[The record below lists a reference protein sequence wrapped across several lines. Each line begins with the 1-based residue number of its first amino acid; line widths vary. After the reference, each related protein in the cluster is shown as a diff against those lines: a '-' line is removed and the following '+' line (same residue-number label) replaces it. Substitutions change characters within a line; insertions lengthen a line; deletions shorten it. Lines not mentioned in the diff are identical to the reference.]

1 MTTPDSDPQPARGP
15 DSDKIDRIAAYVDD
29 QNRDADGFFAQ
40 WGKFSVF
47 LAVLAF
53 LFGVTTFSEI
63 RERFFSPDP
72 IPTSQ
77 ERYERLVGASCASRI
92 RADMGRDKLFFELSK
107 AATYDQK
114 IMERRQEMSLA
125 FNTAFPDDLPEDN
138 RASLDSAFLYY
149 ESANIYLHAAID
161 NAKADDK
168 NSYAVNIGLY
178 KQSSAAFSQASREA
192 GIPACRFY
200 WGVAV
205 ISR

>member
-29 QNRDADGFFAQ
+29 QNRGADGFLAQ

-63 RERFFSPDP
+63 RDRFFSPEP
-72 IPTSQ
+72 VPTSQ
-77 ERYERLVGASCASRI
+77 ERYERLVGASCTNRI
-92 RADMGRDKLFFELSK
+92 RADMGRDKLFFELPK
-107 AATYDQK
+107 AAAYDQQ
-114 IMERRQEMSLA
+114 IMERREEMSLA
-125 FNTAFPDDLPEDN
+125 FNTAAPDELPEESQ
-138 RASLDSAFLYY
+138 ASLSSAFLYY
-149 ESANIYLHAAID
+149 ESANTFLRAAIN
-161 NAKADDK
+161 NAKAGDG
-168 NSYAVNIGLY
+168 NSYATNIGLY

-205 ISR
+205 TSR

>member
-29 QNRDADGFFAQ
+29 QNRGADGFFAQ
-40 WGKFSVF
+40 WGKFSAF
-47 LAVLAF
+47 LALLAF
-53 LFGVTTFSEI
+53 AFGVSTFSEI

-72 IPTSQ
+72 IPTSR
-77 ERYERLVGASCASRI
+77 ERYERLVDAKCAGRI

-107 AATYDQK
+107 AATYDQN
-114 IMERRQEMSLA
+114 IMERREEMSLA
-125 FNTAFPDDLPEDN
+125 FNTAAPDDLPEN
-138 RASLDSAFLYY
+138 SRASLNSAFLYY
-149 ESANIYLHAAID
+149 ESANTFLRAAID
-161 NAKADDK
+161 NAKAGDE

-178 KQSSAAFSQASREA
+178 KQSSAAFSQASREV

-205 ISR
+205 TSR